1 MTTNAVKTH
10 HIELGSSLHS
20 LVQGVESFFTTISA
34 TVSVWASRSNDRHQL
49 SQMNARMLADIGLT
63 HGDVTKET
71 NKFFW
76 QQ

>member
-20 LVQGVESFFTTISA
+20 LVQGVESFITKIRS
-34 TVSVWASRSNDRHQL
+34 TVSVWTARSQDRYQL
-49 SQMNARMLADIGLT
+49 SQMNSRMLADIGLD
-63 HGDVTKET
+63 HGDVAREA

-76 QQ
+76 QK